1 MTLLLTTAGSLLLA
15 ACSYTLGY
23 RHKQRKL
30 IRLLLRLDSDA
41 ARDELNLPRRAA

>member
-1 MTLLLTTAGSLLLA
+1 MTLLLIIIVALGS
-15 ACSYTLGY
+15 YRLGY
-23 RHKQRKL
+23 RSKQRKL